1 MTNPD
6 KIRKVTLIGS
16 GNVAWQLGQAFIKA
30 GIDIAGIYGRNAEE
44 GNKLAL
50 TLKSSF
56 CQKPEDLNPD
66 TDMFLLAVADAAIK
80 EVLPLL
86 PSGNQMVVHTAGS
99 VGIDVLT
106 PYRSNAGVF
115 YPLQTLSKSFP
126 VDFAAIPICIES
138 TSQTG
143 LHLLNDLASE
153 ISGIVEVINSEQR
166 MMLHISAV
174 FACNYTN
181 LMYTLANDLLITE
194 GLNFDLIKPL
204 ITETARK
211 AVSLSPQNSQTGP
224 ARRNDLEV
232 INKHLS
238 LLASQPEYAEI
249 YRLLAERIRIRF
261 QPKSE

>member
-30 GIDIAGIYGRNAEE
+30 GINIVGIYSRNAEE
-44 GNKLAL
+44 GNKLAF
-50 TLKSSF
+50 TLNSSF
-56 CQKPEDLNPD
+56 CPKPEDLNPD
-66 TDMFLLAVADAAIK
+66 TDLFLLAVADAAIK

-86 PSGNQMVVHTAGS
+86 PAGNQMVVHTAGS
-99 VGIDVLT
+99 VGIDALT
-106 PYRSNAGVF
+106 PYSSNAGVF
-115 YPLQTLSKSFP
+115 YPLQTLSKLFP
-126 VDFAAIPICIES
+126 VDFSEIPVCIEAS
-138 TSQTG
+138 NQEN
-143 LHLLNDLASE
+143 LQKLYELASE
-153 ISGIVEVINSEQR
+153 ISGIVQEINSEQR

-181 LMYTLANDLLITE
+181 LMYTFANDLLIHE

-204 ITETARK
+204 IVETARK

-232 INKHLS
+232 IQKHIA

-249 YRLLAERIRIRF
+249 YRLLAERIRLRF